1 MDVWTRHS
9 GYVYTTLSPIIPLLH
24 ECRFRYSPNQ
34 ETPCLCSSLYT
45 LENAPLVKRLQS
57 ALWMI
62 FNNRKCDAPLN
73 IEVTK
78 GIA

>member
-1 MDVWTRHS
+1 MGVWNAS
-9 GYVYTTLSPIIPLLH
+9 LYAWMYGQVILDMYIPLSPIIPLLH
-24 ECRFRYSPNQ
+24 ECCFRYSPNQ

-62 FNNRKCDAPLN
+62 FNNRKM
-73 IEVTK
+73 
-78 GIA
+78 